1 MKKSILVASIL
12 GLLLF
17 YSVAADA
24 SDQNLPIIN
33 GKKAVA
39 TVDGEPIT
47 LDEFNKAIE
56 AIHAEVTEGKMPG
69 KRDFPLLLE
78 RLINRKLILI
88 EAREMGLDE
97 LPETE
102 TMVKK
107 YSDDS
112 LIRLLLSQQV
122 RDVEPDMAEVDEL
135 YKEAVKE
142 FKVTSLNFEK
152 DDDAKRMVE
161 EVEGGADFDEQA
173 KKYVR
178 EGRAKW
184 NSEGEFLK
192 KNALLPHVADA
203 LSKMEAGSVSPVIPL
218 GSAFTVIRLDDVRT
232 PENTEA
238 RMQAIKKVTKMAKEE
253 AVGEFYED
261 LKKRYVKTDEE
272 LLESLDYESEN
283 PGLES
288 LLKDSRIISVVA
300 GEEPV
305 TVGVLSEKLKEN
317 FYHGFE
323 GALEKKRVNK
333 RKKDVLENILEE
345 RVFEKEALRL
355 GIDGTDRY
363 TTMVEEY
370 ENNLMFETFI
380 QKIIAPGI
388 KLNIEELKEYYD
400 KHTDEFRS
408 PELMRIKSI
417 AFEERIDA
425 EKAIDKL
432 RGGTAYSWL
441 TSNAEGQVESDREG
455 LLLFNGAPILTTS
468 LAEDVRK
475 AVKGAKTGDFR
486 LYQSPEDIYYLLFI
500 QEVFPPTTKPFES
513 VRKDIAREVFN
524 RKLAKEVEGYADK
537 LREVYEVKIYAPDL
551 ERK

>member
-1 MKKSILVASIL
+1 
-12 GLLLF
+12 
-17 YSVAADA
+17 
-24 SDQNLPIIN
+24 
-33 GKKAVA
+33 
-39 TVDGEPIT
+39 
-47 LDEFNKAIE
+47 
-56 AIHAEVTEGKMPG
+56 
-69 KRDFPLLLE
+69 
-78 RLINRKLILI
+78 
-88 EAREMGLDE
+88 
-97 LPETE
+97 
-102 TMVKK
+102 
-107 YSDDS
+107 
-112 LIRLLLSQQV
+112 
-122 RDVEPDMAEVDEL
+122 
-135 YKEAVKE
+135 
-142 FKVTSLNFEK
+142 
-152 DDDAKRMVE
+152 MVE